1 MVALTSLLLGA
12 FIFAFAYCLFT
23 ATTRRQMICVTL
35 AAVLVIGLAAPP
47 QAKAQGILVG
57 IQAILNTLNGP
68 IKTFLTAI
76 NSIRS
81 AVNNLYQLRV
91 WPLAAIKAATG
102 QVTQMIGQYRNL
114 LQNLYRLPNKN
125 ATLPIPVTFENL
137 LKNHQVNDYAT
148 LTTTYSSVF
157 GALPSATAA
166 SPEDR
171 RITDMDD
178 ALLLDTMKTAKAA
191 DAGADLTLQLANTFE
206 DGASQAVPGSAP
218 FLTAGAQVA
227 NIQTQIRI
235 QALLT
240 AALREDAARMAH
252 DNSIRKRSAQI
263 TTNLNERILQLLSR

>member
-12 FIFAFAYCLFT
+12 FIFAFAYCLFA
-23 ATTRRQMICVTL
+23 ATTRRQVICVTL
-35 AAVLVIGLAAPP
+35 AAMLVIGVAAPP

-81 AVNNLYQLRV
+81 AINNLYQLRV
-91 WPLAAIKAATG
+91 WPLSAIKAATG

-137 LKNHQVNDYAT
+137 LKNHQVNDYAN
-148 LTTTYSSVF
+148 LTTTYTSVF

-171 RITDMDD
+171 RMTDMDD

-191 DAGADLTLQLANTFE
+191 DAGADLTLQLANTLE
-206 DGASQAVPGSAP
+206 DGASQAAPGSAP
-218 FLTAGAQVA
+218 FLTAAAQVA

-240 AALREDAARMAH
+240 AALREDAGRMAH

>member
-1 MVALTSLLLGA
+1 MVALTSLWLGA
-12 FIFAFAYCLFT
+12 FIFAFAHFLFA
-23 ATTRRQMICVTL
+23 ATTRRQVICVAL
-35 AAVLVIGLAAPP
+35 AAVLVIGLTAPP
-47 QAKAQGILVG
+47 QAHAQGILVE
-57 IQAILNTLNGP
+57 IQAILNTINGP

-76 NSIRS
+76 NGIRS
-81 AVNNLYQLRV
+81 AMNNLYQLRV
-91 WPLAAIKAATG
+91 WPVAAIKAATG
-102 QVTQMIGQYRNL
+102 QVTQMIGQFRNL
-114 LQNLYRLPNKN
+114 LRNLYQLQIKN
-125 ATLPIPVTFENL
+125 ATLPSSVTLENL

-148 LTTTYSSVF
+148 LTTAYTSVF

-166 SPEDR
+166 SSEDR
-171 RITDMDD
+171 RMTDMDD

-191 DAGADLTLQLANTFE
+191 DAGADLTLQLANSFE

-240 AALREDAARMAH
+240 SALREDAGRMAH